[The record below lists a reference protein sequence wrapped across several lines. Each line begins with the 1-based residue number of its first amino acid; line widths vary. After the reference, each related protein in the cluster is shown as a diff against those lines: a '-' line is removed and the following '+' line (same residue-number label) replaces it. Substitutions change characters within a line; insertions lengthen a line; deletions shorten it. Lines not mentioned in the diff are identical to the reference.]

1 MIINAGKEEI
11 RMANEIISSMVQNM
25 ESSIQ
30 SLQKELVKMRTGRA
44 STSLVDSI
52 RVDYYGSGVPINQ
65 IPNVTTPDSR
75 TVQISPWENQ
85 MISVIEKA
93 ILAANIGMTPQ
104 NDGKVI
110 RIPIPPVTEERR
122 KEMAKLIRKIG
133 EEAKIAVRNH
143 RREANDEIKRQ
154 EKEKNISEDIAKKMM
169 EEIQKKT
176 DQKITEIDK
185 VIVNKENEIMK
196 I

>member
-1 MIINAGKEEI
+1 
-11 RMANEIISSMVQNM
+11 MANEIISSMVQNM

-65 IPNVTTPDSR
+65 IANVTTPDSR